1 MRTTSA
7 PSPISWAI
15 STCRSTARP
24 SLWPWWSAAWKNTSW
39 RKSPACITVKPKQ
52 IVEIGPFK
60 IEFIH
65 VTHSIVSA
73 VALAITTP
81 LGVIIHTGDFK
92 VDPTPTD
99 NELFDLH
106 TLADYGKRGVLLL
119 LSDSTNSDRPGYTE
133 SERAVRPR
141 MEEIFNRA
149 ERRVVVSCFSS
160 SIHRIQ
166 LVLDLAQECG
176 RRVAVIGR
184 SMVSVTEIAHS
195 LGLLDI
201 PDGILLRPQ
210 DAMGV
215 AADKVTFLISG
226 TQGEPMSA
234 LSRVAVDNH
243 KHVSVEK
250 GDTVVLSSRI
260 IPGNEKAIFRMID
273 HMARRGADVLYG
285 SMNPPL
291 HVSGHASVEEMKLV
305 LNLVRPRYFMPIHGE
320 FRQLSKH
327 ARLAEHLRF
336 AGLEESFIMESGE
349 ILEIDHHGA
358 RKAGK
363 VPVGHVCIDS
373 GSVDDVVQDMVIR
386 DRRHL
391 SEDGIVLPIIAINRN
406 SGRMESLPEIV
417 SRGFN
422 AGDGVGVHRES
433 PPVRGQNSGR
443 LESGGEDRLGRHEGK
458 DPRGPEALHREGDVA
473 ASADHAGDS
482 GSIAAR
488 YLEDASGFRGSAAR
502 LIVPADEAGIAAALR
517 EASAAGVP
525 VTVAGGGTGVTGG
538 GVPLGGWVLSVE
550 KLNRLEIHPGFAIAG
565 AGVPL
570 RDLQAA
576 AQRTGQFY
584 PPDPTENSAFLG
596 GTISTNAS
604 GSRSFRF
611 GATRRWVKCLR
622 VVLADGRR
630 LDLRRGDALDFDPGT
645 DSAARCHQEHRRL
658 PLAAGD
664 GLA

>member
-1 MRTTSA
+1 MT
-7 PSPISWAI
+7 AI
-15 STCRSTARP
+15 RYADDIIVVDSGMMFPDAELLGVDLVMPDITYLKENQEHVRALILTHGHEDHIGAVPYFLSDIDIPVYGTAFTLALVERRMEEYVLEEEP
-24 SLWPWWSAAWKNTSW
+24 RLHT
-39 RKSPACITVKPKQ
+39 IKPKQ
-52 IVEIGPFK
+52 IIEIGPFK

-81 LGVIIHTGDFK
+81 IGVIIHTGDFK

-106 TLADYGKRGVLLL
+106 TLAEYGKRGVLLL

-149 ERRVVVSCFSS
+149 EARVVVSCFSS

-195 LGLLDI
+195 LGLLEI

-210 DAMGV
+210 DAMNAPREKV
-215 AADKVTFLISG
+215 AFLISG

-285 SMNPPL
+285 AMNPPL

-358 RKAGK
+358 RKAGT

-373 GSVDDVVQDMVIR
+373 GSVDDVVQDVIIR

-406 SGRMESLPEIV
+406 SGRMESPPEIV

-422 AGDGVGVHRES
+422 AGEGAEFLEKARQLVAKTLEGSNQEEKTDWGVMKEKIRADLKRYIVKETSQR
-433 PPVRGQNSGR
+433 PLIMPVI
-443 LESGGEDRLGRHEGK
+443 LE
-458 DPRGPEALHREGDVA
+458 V
-473 ASADHAGDS
+473 
-482 GSIAAR
+482 
-488 YLEDASGFRGSAAR
+488 
-502 LIVPADEAGIAAALR
+502 
-517 EASAAGVP
+517 
-525 VTVAGGGTGVTGG
+525 
-538 GVPLGGWVLSVE
+538 
-550 KLNRLEIHPGFAIAG
+550 
-565 AGVPL
+565 
-570 RDLQAA
+570 
-576 AQRTGQFY
+576 
-584 PPDPTENSAFLG
+584 
-596 GTISTNAS
+596 
-604 GSRSFRF
+604 
-611 GATRRWVKCLR
+611 
-622 VVLADGRR
+622 
-630 LDLRRGDALDFDPGT
+630 
-645 DSAARCHQEHRRL
+645 
-658 PLAAGD
+658 
-664 GLA
+664 

>member
-1 MRTTSA
+1 MTDQKLQVIPLGGLGEFGMNMT
-7 PSPISWAI
+7 AI
-15 STCRSTARP
+15 RYADDIIVVDSGMMFPDAELLGVDLVMPDLTYLKDNQECVRALILTHGHEDHIGAVPYFLSDIDVPVYGTAFTLALVERRLEEYELEQEP
-24 SLWPWWSAAWKNTSW
+24 RLNK
-39 RKSPACITVKPKQ
+39 VKPKQ
-52 IVEIGPFK
+52 MVEIGPFK

-81 LGVIIHTGDFK
+81 LGVIIHTGDYK

-149 ERRVVVSCFSS
+149 EGRVVVSCFSS

-184 SMVSVTEIAHS
+184 SMVAVTEIAHS

-210 DAMGV
+210 DAMG
-215 AADKVTFLISG
+215 AARDKVAFLISG

-243 KHVSVEK
+243 KHVSVDK

-273 HMARRGADVLYG
+273 HMSRRGADVLYG

-336 AGLEESFIMESGE
+336 AGLEETFIMESGDV
-349 ILEIDHHGA
+349 LEIDHHGA
-358 RKAGK
+358 RKAGT

-373 GSVDDVVQDMVIR
+373 GSVDDVVQDLVIR

-391 SEDGIVLPIIAINRN
+391 AEDGIVLPVVAISRQ
-406 SGRMESLPEIV
+406 SGRVESLPEIV

-422 AGDGVGVHRES
+422 LGDGPEFIEKARQLVSKTLEGSNREEKADWGVMKEKIRADLKRYIVKETS
-433 PPVRGQNSGR
+433 RRPLIMPVI
-443 LESGGEDRLGRHEGK
+443 LE
-458 DPRGPEALHREGDVA
+458 V
-473 ASADHAGDS
+473 
-482 GSIAAR
+482 
-488 YLEDASGFRGSAAR
+488 
-502 LIVPADEAGIAAALR
+502 
-517 EASAAGVP
+517 
-525 VTVAGGGTGVTGG
+525 
-538 GVPLGGWVLSVE
+538 
-550 KLNRLEIHPGFAIAG
+550 
-565 AGVPL
+565 
-570 RDLQAA
+570 
-576 AQRTGQFY
+576 
-584 PPDPTENSAFLG
+584 
-596 GTISTNAS
+596 
-604 GSRSFRF
+604 
-611 GATRRWVKCLR
+611 
-622 VVLADGRR
+622 
-630 LDLRRGDALDFDPGT
+630 
-645 DSAARCHQEHRRL
+645 
-658 PLAAGD
+658 
-664 GLA
+664 